1 MKTNDFVQY
10 QSYSIMAGGASCLLA
25 AQGYTIQ
32 CSSSM
37 PEGAVSRVT
46 LSFIR
51 YGRHL
56 GRYATTNAY
65 IENSYIAPKAL
76 QHKCSLN
83 ATVYA
88 APSRAGHCANETK
101 EAHLDAGNL

>member
-1 MKTNDFVQY
+1 MKTNDFGRY

-37 PEGAVSRVT
+37 TEGAVSRVT

-51 YGRHL
+51 Y
-56 GRYATTNAY
+56 AD
-65 IENSYIAPKAL
+65 I
-76 QHKCSLN
+76 
-83 ATVYA
+83 
-88 APSRAGHCANETK
+88 
-101 EAHLDAGNL
+101 